1 MARRTARGRS
11 PNAFGNGTGGYRR
24 VRAHGGAVRATRPG
38 DRGSRPGR
46 VRNRR
51 TGSSGLYTLPAMI
64 VRFTSRATADLDAIF
79 AYIAKD
85 NPPAAARVINR
96 IEPFAISRQGSRLE
110 TTRHSEACGYAL
122 SLSHPLP
129 RAAKPFGSPDPAS
142 RTWWLG
148 VGPSKG
154 CLIRF
159 SAPA

>member
-51 TGSSGLYTLPAMI
+51 TGSSGFCTLPAMI
-64 VRFTSRATADLDAIF
+64 VRFTSRATAELDAIF
-79 AYIAKD
+79 PYIAKD
-85 NPPAAARVINR
+85 NTRAAARVVNR
-96 IEPFAISRQGSRLE
+96 IEYLADSLSQFPDKGGRLE

-122 SLSHPLP
+122 SLPHPLP

-142 RTWWLG
+142 RTW
-148 VGPSKG
+148 
-154 CLIRF
+154 C
-159 SAPA
+159 SASVLLRVA

>member
-51 TGSSGLYTLPAMI
+51 TGSSGFCTLPAMI
-64 VRFTSRATADLDAIF
+64 VRFTSRATAELDAIF

-85 NPPAAARVINR
+85 NPRAAARVINR
-96 IEPFAISRQGSRLE
+96 IEYLADSLSQFPDKGVVLRRRGVRKLVAN
-110 TTRHSEACGYAL
+110 AL
-122 SLSHPLP
+122 SLPHPLP
-129 RAAKPFGSPDPAS
+129 RAAKPFGSPD
-142 RTWWLG
+142 
-148 VGPSKG
+148 
-154 CLIRF
+154 
-159 SAPA
+159 